1 MIPSSF
7 PSSLFIAIAAV
18 MLVGF
23 HSLSASW
30 TPPIATPPGSNV
42 AAPVNIGSTTQV
54 KVGNLGGAIVAATNE
69 IRSDRYCD
77 ALGNNCFGV
86 GSTSGGWVAANQEIY
101 NGTITGSGTGDTGGA
116 DLDLS
121 AIVGARETL
130 VQLQVTTSANT
141 TNSFVFKPKGVAGVQ
156 GSTVGSG
163 AGAGAAALQIFGSAN
178 RIGYVT
184 VTTNAAGVILM
195 QSYATQAVTVRLV
208 GYISQSAITPV
219 GGGGG
224 APSEPSA
231 PFDTPS
237 GAVLP
242 FNLATCPAG
251 WIPSDGTNGTVDM
264 RNRFVRGLGT
274 GRTLGSF
281 QDDAFQGH
289 AHQATAQSNG
299 PGGGNGTYM
308 GVSTGPGA
316 ARLDDRI
323 LGVISTYAGN
333 PFGTARVADETR
345 PDNVALLY
353 CQKQ

>member
-1 MIPSSF
+1 MKSIFFSP
-7 PSSLFIAIAAV
+7 FILAV
-18 MLVGF
+18 SAVLLVGF

-30 TPPIATPPGSNV
+30 TPPSATPPNNNV
-42 AAPVNIGSTTQV
+42 APVVNIGSTTQV
-54 KVGNLGGAIVAATNE
+54 KSGNFGGAVVAATTE
-69 IRSDRYCD
+69 MRSERYCD
-77 ALGNNCFGV
+77 ALGNNCFAV
-86 GSTSGGWVAANQEIY
+86 GSSTGGWIAANQQIY
-101 NGTITGSGTGDTGGA
+101 TGTITGSGTGDTGGV

-121 AIVGARETL
+121 SIVGARETL
-130 VQLQVTTSANT
+130 VQLQVTTNVNT

-163 AGAGAAALQIFGSAN
+163 AGAGAAALQITGSAN

-184 VTTNAAGVILM
+184 VTTNDSGIVLM
-195 QSYATQAVTVRLV
+195 QSYATQNVTVRLV
-208 GYISQSAITPV
+208 GYIDESVVSPV
-219 GGGGG
+219 DGGSN
-224 APSEPSA
+224 PSEPSA

-242 FNLATCPAG
+242 FNLATCPSG

-264 RNRFVRGLGT
+264 RNRFVRGLDA

-289 AHQATAQSNG
+289 GHQVTAQSNG

-316 ARLDDRI
+316 ARLDDRV
-323 LGVISTYAGN
+323 LGVVSTYAGN

-345 PDNVALLY
+345 PDNIALLY